1 MIKNESEFEIQGLIM
16 ILISRR
22 PLFLGTKMMIEYK
35 GFQIRFGS
43 ASFIAVYNR
52 ILISFAWSAIVF
64 VKNGMENSVVAHGR

>member
-64 VKNGMENSVVAHGR
+64 VKNGMENSVVAYDR

>member
-22 PLFLGTKMMIEYK
+22 QLFLVTKMMIEYK

-64 VKNGMENSVVAHGR
+64 VKNGMENSVAAHDR